1 MDSAAS
7 LMLTEPVPMPTL
19 LKEAGSVDAA
29 LQAPRAAWAAKEVQA
44 TKDFESVLI
53 TKLLDAMKSTIGDWG
68 MERDGA
74 SEQMQGIFWLY
85 LGRGIADAGG
95 FGMWKDI
102 YQSLQNPGQADN
114 VARASSPSKLLSHW
128 LEAHA
133 TTAKPVPSRVEG
145 MAVPRAVEPGG
156 RATGG

>member
-1 MDSAAS
+1 MDSAAG
-7 LMLTEPVPMPTL
+7 LILTEPVPMPSL
-19 LKEAGSVDAA
+19 LKEARSVDAA

-53 TKLLDAMKSTIGDWG
+53 TKLLDAMKNTIGDWG

-85 LGRGIADAGG
+85 LARGIADTGG

-102 YQSLQNPGQADN
+102 YQSLQNPGQAD
-114 VARASSPSKLLSHW
+114 K
-128 LEAHA
+128 
-133 TTAKPVPSRVEG
+133 
-145 MAVPRAVEPGG
+145 AVESGG
-156 RATGG
+156 QATGG

>member
-1 MDSAAS
+1 MDSAAG
-7 LMLTEPVPMPTL
+7 LILTEPVPMPSL
-19 LKEAGSVDAA
+19 LKEAGSIDAA
-29 LQAPRAAWAAKEVQA
+29 LQAPRAAKEVQA

-53 TKLLDAMKSTIGDWG
+53 TKLLDAMKNTIGDWG

-85 LGRGIADAGG
+85 LARGLADTGG

-114 VARASSPSKLLSHW
+114 VARASSP
-128 LEAHA
+128 
-133 TTAKPVPSRVEG
+133 
-145 MAVPRAVEPGG
+145 
-156 RATGG
+156 

>member
-1 MDSAAS
+1 MDSAAG

-19 LKEAGSVDAA
+19 LKEAGPIDAA
-29 LQAPRAAWAAKEVQA
+29 SQAKEIQA
-44 TKDFESVLI
+44 ARDFESVLI

-68 MERDGA
+68 LERDGA

-85 LGRGIADAGG
+85 LAQGIADAGG

-114 VARASSPSKLLSHW
+114 VARASSP
-128 LEAHA
+128 
-133 TTAKPVPSRVEG
+133 
-145 MAVPRAVEPGG
+145 
-156 RATGG
+156 